1 MALIKINELQPTMDY
16 LLCVLE
22 AHGLAAPS
30 IKDYRSTFHAF
41 ARYVNELEI
50 DMVSESTCLD
60 FIESKNGKRPVDL
73 YGDPADDSV
82 SRRIKAL
89 HFLMKYQEEGIH
101 CHTGHAKRPPFA
113 CPAGYRE
120 EYEGYMESLKA
131 AGLSQSTILTRKDK
145 AQAFILFL
153 QSQGVDDAD
162 TITLADIDA
171 FLLLYMDNTVKY
183 RETILCALRSFL
195 GYLYE
200 NGFIPENLKEGLPH
214 LRVPRNGGIPCAWK
228 KDELAA
234 ILDAVDR
241 EDPAGKRDYAVL
253 LLTIQSGLRAGDI
266 RNLRISDIDWNR
278 KKIHL
283 VMGKTGQPIDIPL
296 LDPVGWSIIDYLK
309 NGRPA
314 TSSDHVFVRH
324 RAPFGPLGGSG
335 LGTALRRYI
344 VKAGIDT
351 CGRGHHGLHSLR
363 STLAGNMLA
372 SGAPL
377 PVISQTL
384 GHQDIKTTEIYLKV
398 DVEHLRRCALDP
410 DAYQT
415 PDAEAG
421 GACDA

>member
-1 MALIKINELQPTMDY
+1 MSSIKVSELRPTMDY

-22 AHGLAAPS
+22 AHGLAEPS
-30 IKDYRSTFHAF
+30 IKDYRSTFGAF
-41 ARYVNELEI
+41 ERYVREREVG
-50 DMVSESTCLD
+50 MVSESICLD
-60 FIESKNGKRPVDL
+60 FIESKNGTRPVDL
-73 YGDPADDSV
+73 YGDPSDDSV

-89 HFLMKYQEEGIH
+89 HFLMKYQEEGLH
-101 CHTGHAKRPPFA
+101 CHTGHAKRPPFS
-113 CPAGYRE
+113 CPEGYGD
-120 EYEGYMESLKA
+120 EYESYMKSLHE
-131 AGLSQSTILTRKDK
+131 AGLSELTILTRRDK
-145 AQAFILFL
+145 AQALILFL
-153 QSQGVDDAD
+153 QSRGVEATDA
-162 TITLADIDA
+162 ITQADIDA
-171 FLLLYMDNTVKY
+171 FLMLYINNTIKY
-183 RETILCALRSFL
+183 REAILCALRSFL
-195 GYLYE
+195 GYMYE
-200 NGFIPENLKEGLPH
+200 KGYTLTNLKEGLPH
-214 LRVPRNGGIPCAWK
+214 LRVPRNGGIPCTWK
-228 KDELAA
+228 KEELVA
-234 ILDAVDR
+234 ILDAIDR

-266 RNLRISDIDWNR
+266 RNLRMSDIDWNQ

-283 VMGKTGQPIDIPL
+283 VMGKTGQPIDVPL

-314 TSSDHVFVRH
+314 VSHDHVFVRH

-351 CGRGHHGLHSLR
+351 KGRGHHGLHSLR
-363 STLAGNMLA
+363 STLAGNMLT

-410 DAYQT
+410 DAYRA
-415 PDAEAG
+415 PVAEG
-421 GACDA
+421 GACGA